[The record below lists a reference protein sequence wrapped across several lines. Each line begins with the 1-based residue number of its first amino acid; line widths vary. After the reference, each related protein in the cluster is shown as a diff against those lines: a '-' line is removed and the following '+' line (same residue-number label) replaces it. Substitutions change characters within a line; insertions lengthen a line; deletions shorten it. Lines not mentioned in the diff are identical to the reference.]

1 MAIDAKMS
9 FLRQLEDNCADK
21 LTQKDLQKMLQIC
34 NDVLE
39 GFDMREIAGWG
50 NEGPDDMLDSFLAS
64 MKIQGRSEKT
74 MYRYERMIRKFME
87 FAKCPTR
94 RVSVYH
100 IRNWL
105 AAEKER
111 GLKEST
117 LEGCRQVLSSY
128 FGWLHREDLIE
139 KNPMNNIGAIKVPKK
154 QKETFSDVEMA
165 KLMAACKTLREKAIL
180 SFLASTACRVSEMCN
195 LNRDQLNL
203 KSQEVIVYGK
213 GDKERVV
220 YFDSVTA
227 DLLERYLK
235 RRKDKDEAL
244 FVGQA
249 ICDKTPKRL
258 QDNGV
263 RVLLKRIAKRAG
275 VQHVHPHKFRRT
287 KATELARHGMPLQ
300 TVSHLLGHE
309 KIETTMEYVMQ
320 KPEDVKN
327 EYRRY
332 A

>member
-9 FLRQLEDNCADK
+9 FLRQLEDQCADK
-21 LTQKDLQKMLQIC
+21 LTQKDLQQMMQIAS
-34 NDVLE
+34 DVLE
-39 GFDMREIAGWG
+39 GYDMREVASWG
-50 NEGPDDMLDSFLAS
+50 NEGPDDLLESFLAS

-74 MYRYERMIRKFME
+74 MYRYKLMIGKFME
-87 FAKCPTR
+87 YAKCPTR
-94 RVSVYH
+94 RISVYH

-105 AAEKER
+105 AAEKDR
-111 GLKEST
+111 GLKESS

-139 KNPMNNIGAIKVPKK
+139 KNPMNNVGAIKVPKK

-165 KLMAACKTLREKAIL
+165 KLMAACKTLREKAII
-180 SFLASTACRVSEMCN
+180 SFLASKACRVSEMVG

-203 KSQEVIVYGK
+203 KSQEVVVYGK

-244 FVGQA
+244 FVGQG

-258 QDNGV
+258 QPNGV
-263 RVLLKRIAKRAG
+263 RVLLKKIGKRAG

-287 KATELARHGMPLQ
+287 KATELARHGMPIQ

-320 KPEDVKN
+320 KPEDVKI

>member
-1 MAIDAKMS
+1 MAIDAKVS
-9 FLRQLEDNCADK
+9 FLRQLEENCADK

-50 NEGPDDMLDSFLAS
+50 NEGPDDLLDSFLAS

-87 FAKCPTR
+87 FAKCQTR

-100 IRNWL
+100 VRNWL

-111 GLKEST
+111 GLKESS

-139 KNPMNNIGAIKVPKK
+139 KNPMNNIGPIKVPKK

-235 RRKDKDEAL
+235 RRKDKLDAL
-244 FVGQA
+244 FIGQG
-249 ICDKTPKRL
+249 IGSKVPDRL
-258 QDNGV
+258 HDNGV
-263 RVLLKRIAKRAG
+263 RVLLNRIAKRAG
-275 VQHVHPHKFRRT
+275 VAHVHPHKFRRT
-287 KATELARHGMPLQ
+287 KATELARHGMPIQ

-309 KIETTMEYVMQ
+309 KIETTMEYVMM

>member
-1 MAIDAKMS
+1 MAIDAKVS
-9 FLRQLEDNCADK
+9 FLRQLEENCADK
-21 LTQKDLQKMLQIC
+21 MTQAAVQKMLQIAS
-34 NDVLE
+34 DVLE
-39 GFDMREIAGWG
+39 GYEMRETAAWG
-50 NEGPDDMLDSFLAS
+50 SEGQDDLLDSFMAS

-74 MYRYERMIRKFME
+74 MYRYELMIRKFME
-87 FAKCPTR
+87 YAKCPTR

-111 GLKEST
+111 GLKESS

-139 KNPMNNIGAIKVPKK
+139 KNPMNNVGAIKVPKK
-154 QKETFSDVEMA
+154 QKETFSEVEMA

-180 SFLASTACRVSEMCN
+180 SFLASTACRVSEMVG
-195 LNRDQLNL
+195 LNRNQLNL
-203 KSQEVIVYGK
+203 KSQEVVVYGK

-244 FVGQA
+244 FVGQG
-249 ICDKTPKRL
+249 ICDKAPKRL
-258 QDNGV
+258 QPNGV
-263 RVLLKRIAKRAG
+263 RVLLNRIAKRAG
-275 VQHVHPHKFRRT
+275 VAHVHPHKFRRT
-287 KATELARHGMPLQ
+287 KATELARHGMPIQ

-309 KIETTMEYVMQ
+309 KIETTMEYVMM